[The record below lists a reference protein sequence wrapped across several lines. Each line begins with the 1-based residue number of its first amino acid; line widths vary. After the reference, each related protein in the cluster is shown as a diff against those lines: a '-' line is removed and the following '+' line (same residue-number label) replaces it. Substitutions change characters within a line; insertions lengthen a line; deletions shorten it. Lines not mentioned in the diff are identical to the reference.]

1 MSLTFINPYFL
12 FGLAAGILPILIHR
26 LIQKKAIPRT
36 FSAVRLLLRSQRMVA
51 RPQRLKHLLLLCLR
65 VLAVMSLVFLMAR
78 PVMTQQGLLASGIRG
93 AKIIILDNSLS
104 MGYREENG
112 EDRFHIAKKA
122 AEKVIKGLRDQI
134 ILIPTAPTLNK
145 RSSQEEAR
153 WMGPDEALKELSS
166 ISLSFGRGDP
176 VSALNKAYAKLKDL
190 KMEKEILIISDLTQG
205 DWERFNPG
213 KLSLSP
219 SEFPTTFLRIGGEK
233 RDPNLGIKRVELVE
247 GDGVVGVPGRM
258 EVTLSNLSDQ
268 SQSTLVE
275 LYLSGVKV
283 DQKSIDLE
291 AGEDERASFELF
303 LDRPGWVNGEVRLSG
318 DRLSVDDVFYFPL
331 KVREKMKVLIVDGDP
346 RTSLRSSESYYVVNA
361 LHPGGL
367 ERSPFLTSVITEEG
381 PANVDLKSYEALLI
395 LNVSRPQVSRLSS
408 FLESSKPVFIFLGD
422 RVVPEEYNSIPLFP
436 WRIQEVV
443 DRPEKITQVDESHDS
458 LKAFSGAEGGSLR
471 NASIRRYFKIGGSR
485 RNLLTLENRDPLLVE
500 ADLGKGK
507 LFLFSS
513 TADLDWNDLPLKA
526 AYLPLVQGLLK
537 EAAGLAKSSL
547 PAGIRF
553 GEAFEEKV
561 PFHQLMGPQGG
572 PGIYQF
578 ALPSG
583 EARRSINVPPEE
595 SDLRKISDT
604 EMKKRFGTGDVR
616 VVEYRESIKG
626 RLQGGR
632 KEIWPFILGFLL
644 IVLTVEMGLANGVP
658 RAKS

>member
-26 LIQKKAIPRT
+26 LIRKKAIPRT

-51 RPQRLKHLLLLCLR
+51 RPERLKHLLLLCLR

-78 PVMTQQGLLASGIRG
+78 PVLTQQGLLASGNKG

-122 AEKVIKGLRDQI
+122 AEEVIKGLSGQV
-134 ILIPTAPTLNK
+134 ILIPTAAPTLNK
-145 RSSQEEAR
+145 RSSQEETR
-153 WMGPDEALKELSS
+153 WKGPEEALRELSS

-176 VSALNKAYAKLKDL
+176 ASALNKAYANLKDL
-190 KMEKEILIISDLTQG
+190 KMEREILIISDLTRG
-205 DWERFNPG
+205 DWESFNPS

-219 SEFPTTFLRIGGEK
+219 SEVPTTFLRIGGQK

-258 EVTLSNLSDQ
+258 GVTVSNLSDQ
-268 SQSTLVE
+268 SQSTLVQF
-275 LYLSGVKV
+275 YLSGVKV
-283 DQKSIDLE
+283 DQKSME
-291 AGEDERASFELF
+291 VKGGEDGKTSFELF

-318 DRLSVDDVFYFPL
+318 DRLSTDDAFYFPL
-331 KVREKMKVLIVDGDP
+331 KVREKIKVLIIDGDP

-367 ERSPFLTSVITEEG
+367 ERSPFLTRVVTEEEL
-381 PANVDLKSYEALLI
+381 ANVDLKSYEALLI
-395 LNVSRPQVSRLSS
+395 LNVSRPQASRLSS

-422 RVVPEEYNSIPLFP
+422 RVVPEGYNNIPLFP
-436 WRIQEVV
+436 WRIKEVV
-443 DRPEKITQVDESHDS
+443 ETQEKIAQVDESRDS
-458 LKAFSGAEGGSLR
+458 LKPFSGAEGGSLR
-471 NASIRRYFKIGGSR
+471 NASIGRYFKIEGSK
-485 RNLLTLENRDPLLVE
+485 RNLLTLGNKDPLLVE
-500 ADLGKGK
+500 TDLGKGK

-526 AYLPLVQGLLK
+526 AYLPLLQGLLK
-537 EAAGLAKSSL
+537 EAAGLTKSSL
-547 PAGIRF
+547 PAGIRY
-553 GEAFEEKV
+553 GEPFEEKV
-561 PFHQLMGPQGG
+561 SFHQLMGPQGG
-572 PGIYQF
+572 PGIYQLV
-578 ALPSG
+578 LPSG
-583 EARRSINVPPEE
+583 EIRRSINVPPEE
-595 SDLRKISDT
+595 SELGKISET

-616 VVEYRESIKG
+616 VVEYGESIKG

-632 KEIWPFILGFLL
+632 KEVWPFILAFLL
-644 IVLTVEMGLANGVP
+644 IVLAVEMGVAS
-658 RAKS
+658 KI